1 MLPEEKLEHIKE
13 AIGDGDYWVVTSD
26 PKVTTDPNKKIFCF
40 IPPKGLD
47 VPLRVGICINAFLQ
61 RHGYEKYKWI
71 LKIDSDME
79 IPKGFFNKLNE
90 KPDDIV
96 YGCGPVFAM
105 SVKFFKNYLKGRY
118 PINNSDDGYIFA
130 IAASYGKMEYV
141 PIASRW
147 YFSPRRALNYG
158 IEFYKYGI
166 PFWLILLQRNK
177 IWDKPFLAF
186 GWLYGWLTRQK
197 KHDFS
202 QLHRLAVLHRVKRKL
217 LKMKFSLKFPIQIV
231 NFK

>member
-1 MLPEEKLEHIKE
+1 MLPQEKLERIKE

-61 RHGYEKYKWI
+61 WHGYEKYKWI

-96 YGCGPVFAM
+96 YGCGSVFAM
-105 SVKFFKNYLKGRY
+105 SVKFFKNYLKGHY
-118 PINNSDDGYIFA
+118 PINNCDDGYIFA
-130 IAASYGKMEYV
+130 TAASYGKMEYA
-141 PIASRW
+141 PIAGRW

-177 IWDKPFLAF
+177 IW
-186 GWLYGWLTRQK
+186 G
-197 KHDFS
+197 
-202 QLHRLAVLHRVKRKL
+202 
-217 LKMKFSLKFPIQIV
+217 
-231 NFK
+231 